1 MAKSNALRMSREEEQ
16 RKRDE
21 AQFYSM
27 QQQIDELRR
36 QLKENLARQ
45 QWFEE
50 LYRQGEAKVAQ
61 LETAQDRLGQDV
73 AQSLHARQ
81 IDEGRIKAQV
91 AELAQR
97 AEAPEK
103 QIREL
108 RAQIGELEKAIK
120 VDRES
125 DAGDRREIEDLQRQL
140 REFQSGILLV
150 SDSQRQLRDLIQELD
165 SAIGE
170 VRNEALH
177 VAELQRME
185 EQRLR
190 RQGIELQ
197 ELFEALRQQF
207 TEVAAKS
214 QRVDDVRRQLIERI
228 EAVEQQ
234 ISMVHQGEET
244 TDIDLDRVEKLAT
257 EQYLAQQ
264 DRLETIRVQIEAQLA
279 EMRQVADQRMDRYLG
294 RFTTIEERLRATEQ
308 MLGELPSRFEALERR
323 DEKLGAE
330 ADTIEE
336 WLVLRQLAAMENVLE
351 EVRKRRAERAS
362 TLNPRS
368 SPVQPPSSIPGSIY
382 NPSGLLKSVKDA
394 RPPAKADKIER
405 EDTE

>member
-1 MAKSNALRMSREEEQ
+1 MVDVAKSNMLKSSRDEEQ

-61 LETAQDRLGQDV
+61 VQGSQERLGQDV
-73 AQSLHARQ
+73 AQALHARQ

-91 AELAQR
+91 AELAQK
-97 AEAPEK
+97 ADAPEK
-103 QIREL
+103 QIRDL
-108 RAQIGELEKAIK
+108 RAQIGELGKAIK
-120 VDRES
+120 SDREVE
-125 DAGDRREIEDLQRQL
+125 AVDRREIEGLQRQF
-140 REFQSGILLV
+140 REFQSGVTVV

-165 SAIGE
+165 GAIGE

-190 RQGIELQ
+190 RQGVEMQ
-197 ELFEALRQQF
+197 ETVEALKQQF
-207 TEVAAKS
+207 TELAARS

-228 EAVEQQ
+228 EAVEEQ
-234 ISMVHQGEET
+234 ITLGNKEDET
-244 TDIDLDRVEKLAT
+244 TDNEIGHIEKSAM
-257 EQYLAQQ
+257 EQYMAVQE
-264 DRLETIRVQIEAQLA
+264 RLETVRVQIEAQLV
-279 EMRQVADQRMDRYLG
+279 EMRQMADQRMDRYMS
-294 RFTTIEERLRATEQ
+294 RFTGMEERVRATEQ
-308 MLGELPSRFEALERR
+308 MLSELPSRFEALERR

-351 EVRKRRAERAS
+351 EVRKRRAERAAN
-362 TLNPRS
+362 LNARS
-368 SPVQPPSSIPGSIY
+368 SPVQAPSSVPGSIY
-382 NPSGLLKSVKDA
+382 NPQGLLKSVKDA
-394 RPPAKADKIER
+394 KPPARAE
-405 EDTE
+405 TEEET